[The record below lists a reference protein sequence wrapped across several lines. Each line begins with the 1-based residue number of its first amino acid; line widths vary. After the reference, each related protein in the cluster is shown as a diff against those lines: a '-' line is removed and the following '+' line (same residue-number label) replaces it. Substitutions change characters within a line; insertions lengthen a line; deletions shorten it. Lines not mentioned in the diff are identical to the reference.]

1 MELYICEVND
11 PYDNFDQDDD
21 DDNND
26 AVDIHNGVVDGDKI
40 HEDFL
45 LPTFIVKITD
55 KSNKSLQPRLL
66 VTHTNPIMVK
76 MKMMMILKI
85 QSLDLMMMM
94 MIKIMVLLMVIK
106 IMMIMMMVI
115 TNIQMGLG

>member
-1 MELYICEVND
+1 MELYICQVDD
-11 PYDNFDQDDD
+11 PYDDFDQDDD

-26 AVDIHNGVVDGDKI
+26 AVDIHNGVVDGDKN

-45 LPTFIVKITD
+45 LPTFIVKSTD

-85 QSLDLMMMM
+85 QSWDL
-94 MIKIMVLLMVIK
+94 
-106 IMMIMMMVI
+106 
-115 TNIQMGLG
+115 